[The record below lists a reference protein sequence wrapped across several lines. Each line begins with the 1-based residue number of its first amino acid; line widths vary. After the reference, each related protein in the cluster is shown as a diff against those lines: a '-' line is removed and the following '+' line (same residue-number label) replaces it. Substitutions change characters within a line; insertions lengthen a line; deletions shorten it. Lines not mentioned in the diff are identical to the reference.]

1 MDRDRQALAVST
13 RGWTRS
19 KSSSMKE
26 QMVRSM
32 RRGRNMLG
40 PVLMEKGR
48 RSWDEQER
56 VTVQERRDRQ
66 R

>member
-1 MDRDRQALAVST
+1 
-13 RGWTRS
+13 
-19 KSSSMKE
+19 MKE

-48 RSWDEQER
+48 RSWVEQER